1 MKRLTPAVSAAMCA
15 GVCAVVASIGFF
27 LVAGSSVELSAAAAA
42 LQAAKNP
49 IASSEASIKAGGLV
63 YAKNCRACHGI
74 QGKGDGTAIPPGVKP
89 ANLIAAQWKH
99 GGADGDLFK
108 TVKEGVGPALDM
120 QAWGDRLSDDDIWNA
135 INYIRDLT
143 KKVNARAKK

>member
-1 MKRLTPAVSAAMCA
+1 MKRCARSAGMA
-15 GVCAVVASIGFF
+15 CAVVASVGF
-27 LVAGSSVELSAAAAA
+27 LLAAGSSVELSVAAAA
-42 LQAAKNP
+42 LQPAKNP
-49 IASSEASIKAGGLV
+49 IPSSEASIKAGGLV

-89 ANLIAAQWKH
+89 ANLIAGQWKH
-99 GGADGDLFK
+99 GGTDADLFK
-108 TVKEGVGPALDM
+108 TIKEGVAPAFDM

-143 KKVNARAKK
+143 KKVNARSKK